1 MKSMKYFEK
10 ITFHLMLK
18 LYANFTGEKEAVRD
32 VHAPTITLFIEG
44 NQSSINRVFGYS
56 FVLM

>member
-1 MKSMKYFEK
+1 
-10 ITFHLMLK
+10 MLK